1 MAIPLS
7 SKMWEAFTTEELHT
21 ARVRLA
27 GFVEAKV
34 ALDKDKVLREV
45 ITENH

>member
-1 MAIPLS
+1 
-7 SKMWEAFTTEELHT
+7 MWDGFTTEELNT

-27 GFVEAKV
+27 GFVEAM
-34 ALDKDKVLREV
+34 ADKDKVLREV